1 MRKTSEREAFAG
13 LLECIAIQ
21 VGCQYLSDLHR
32 ASLTSICHALAAIT
46 PSLYSL
52 REWEDAVCYIIRTM
66 VHFETQ
72 EQAREYLL
80 GIEQTDKSVE
90 VVD

>member
-1 MRKTSEREAFAG
+1 MSERETFAG
-13 LLECIAIQ
+13 LLEYIAIQ

-32 ASLTSICHALAAIT
+32 VSFTSICHAFATIT

-52 REWEDAVCYIIRTM
+52 REWEDAVSYITGMM

-80 GIEQTDKSVE
+80 GIEQTDKPVA